1 MATQLANLKN
11 GEAFQLVVMIKQ
23 AEVRVAKNGKRFI
36 SLVFQDKTGDISG
49 MYWDA
54 KDDDIQH
61 FASGNIVHLEG
72 QRDLY
77 NGQPQ
82 VKISKLY
89 LADASESYQ
98 TSQFVAR
105 APMSTEQMQDEIQK
119 ALFDVQNAKW
129 NRIVRFLL
137 QKYQKEFYSHPAAKV
152 NHHNFAGGLAYH
164 TLSMMRLAKSI
175 AGQYQQLNY
184 SLLLSGV
191 ILHDLGK
198 TIELSGAVGT
208 EYTVE
213 GNLIG
218 HIVLIDEEIVLAC
231 QSLKID
237 TNDQDVILLRH
248 MVLSHH
254 GLLEYG
260 SPERPKLLEAEVLHA
275 IDELDASINMI
286 SKAIDKTE
294 PGTFSE
300 RIFGLDNRAFY
311 RPIND

>member
-1 MATQLANLKN
+1 
-11 GEAFQLVVMIKQ
+11 MIKQ

-36 SLVFQDKTGDISG
+36 SLVFQDRTGEITG

-61 FASGNIVHLEG
+61 FASGALVHLEG

-82 VKISKLY
+82 VKITKLF
-89 LADASESYQ
+89 LVDPNEGFQA
-98 TSQFVAR
+98 SQFVVQ
-105 APMSTEQMQDEIQK
+105 APMSAAEMQDEIQK
-119 ALFDVQNAKW
+119 AIFDIQNAKW

-137 QKYQKEFYSHPAAKV
+137 QKYQKEFYEHPAAKS
-152 NHHNFAGGLAYH
+152 NHHDFTGGLAFH

-175 AGQYQQLNY
+175 SQQYDQINY
-184 SLLLSGV
+184 SLLLSGT

-198 TIELSGAVGT
+198 TIELSGSIGT
-208 EYTVE
+208 EYTVP

-218 HIVLIDEEIVLAC
+218 HIVLIDEQIVLAC
-231 QSLKID
+231 QALKLSE
-237 TNDQDVILLRH
+237 NDEDILLLRH

-260 SPERPKLLEAEVLHA
+260 SPERPKLLEAEVLHY

-286 SKAIDKTE
+286 SKAMVKTE

-300 RIFGLDNRAFY
+300 RIFGLDNRQFY
-311 RPIND
+311 HPQA

>member
-11 GEAFQLVVMIKQ
+11 GETFQLVVMIKQ

-36 SLVFQDKTGDISG
+36 SLVFQDKTGEISG

-54 KDDDIQH
+54 KDEDIQH
-61 FASGNIVHLEG
+61 FTSGNIVHLEG

-82 VKISKLY
+82 VKITKLY
-89 LADASESYQ
+89 LADASEGFQ
-98 TSQFVAR
+98 ASQFVAR

-119 ALFDVQNAKW
+119 SLFDIQNAKW

-137 QKYQKEFYSHPAAKV
+137 QKYQREFYNHPAAKT

-175 AGQYQQLNY
+175 AHQYEQLNY
-184 SLLLSGV
+184 SLLLAGV

-198 TIELSGAVGT
+198 TLELSGAVGT

-231 QSLKID
+231 QALKID
-237 TNDQDVILLRH
+237 GTDEDVVLLRH

-260 SPERPKLLEAEVLHA
+260 SPERPKLLEAEVLHY

-286 SKAIDKTE
+286 SKAMAKTE
-294 PGTFSE
+294 PGTFSD
-300 RIFGLDNRAFY
+300 RIFGLDNRQFY
-311 RPIND
+311 RAKN

>member
-1 MATQLANLKN
+1 MAVQLANLKN
-11 GEAFQLVVMIKQ
+11 GTAFQIVVMIKQ

-36 SLVFQDKTGDISG
+36 SLVFQDRTGEITG

-61 FASGNIVHLEG
+61 FASGALVHLEG

-82 VKISKLY
+82 VKITKLF
-89 LADASESYQ
+89 LVDPNEGFQA
-98 TSQFVAR
+98 SQFVVQ
-105 APMSTEQMQDEIQK
+105 APMSAAEMQDEIQT
-119 ALFDVQNAKW
+119 AIFDIQNAKW

-137 QKYQKEFYSHPAAKV
+137 QKYQKEFYEHPAAKS
-152 NHHNFAGGLAYH
+152 NHHDFTGGLAFH

-175 AGQYQQLNY
+175 SQQYDQINY
-184 SLLLSGV
+184 SLLLSGT

-198 TIELSGAVGT
+198 TIELSGSIGT
-208 EYTVE
+208 EYTVP

-218 HIVLIDEEIVLAC
+218 HIVLIDEQIVLAC
-231 QSLKID
+231 QALKLSE
-237 TNDQDVILLRH
+237 NDEDILLLRH

-260 SPERPKLLEAEVLHA
+260 SPERPKLLEAEVLHY

-286 SKAIDKTE
+286 SKAMVKTE

-300 RIFGLDNRAFY
+300 RIFGLDNRQFY
-311 RPIND
+311 HPQA

>member
-1 MATQLANLKN
+1 MAVQLANLKN
-11 GEAFQLVVMIKQ
+11 GTAFQIVVMIKQ

-36 SLVFQDKTGDISG
+36 SLVFQDRTGEITG

-61 FASGNIVHLEG
+61 FASGALVHLEG

-82 VKISKLY
+82 VKITKLF
-89 LADASESYQ
+89 LVDPNEGFQA
-98 TSQFVAR
+98 SQFVVQ
-105 APMSTEQMQDEIQK
+105 APMSAAEMQDEIQK
-119 ALFDVQNAKW
+119 AIFDIQNAKW

-137 QKYQKEFYSHPAAKV
+137 QKYQKEFYEHPAAKS
-152 NHHNFAGGLAYH
+152 NHHDFTGGLAFH

-175 AGQYQQLNY
+175 SQQYDQINY
-184 SLLLSGV
+184 SLLLSGT

-198 TIELSGAVGT
+198 TIELSGSIGT
-208 EYTVE
+208 EYTVP

-218 HIVLIDEEIVLAC
+218 HIVLIDEQIVLAC
-231 QSLKID
+231 QALKLSE
-237 TNDQDVILLRH
+237 NDEDILLLRH

-260 SPERPKLLEAEVLHA
+260 SPERPKLLEAEVLHY

-286 SKAIDKTE
+286 SKAMVKTE

-300 RIFGLDNRAFY
+300 RIFGLDNRQFY
-311 RPIND
+311 HPQA